1 MLYFWLPS
9 QVWFG
14 FLFCFFFWVG
24 LLNLVLGSMAFL
36 LRILELFSAN
46 SNLTAA
52 PWVASYQTLLN
63 LYGTQNVG
71 EMFFK
76 RSFDQRPI
84 IRDLKNSI
92 GYCAQSSNFPK
103 Y

>member
-1 MLYFWLPS
+1 L
-9 QVWFG
+9 V
-14 FLFCFFFWVG
+14 FFFPFFLGWVAEFGTGFYG
-24 LLNLVLGSMAFL
+24 LLASNFRAF
-36 LRILELFSAN
+36 SGN

-63 LYGTQNVG
+63 FGTQNVG

-84 IRDLKNSI
+84 IRD
-92 GYCAQSSNFPK
+92 F
-103 Y
+103 

>member
-1 MLYFWLPS
+1 L
-9 QVWFG
+9 V
-14 FLFCFFFWVG
+14 FFFSLFFFLG
-24 LLNLVLGSMAFL
+24 LLNLVLGFYGLLASNLRAF
-36 LRILELFSAN
+36 SGN
-46 SNLTAA
+46 SNLIAA

-63 LYGTQNVG
+63 FGTQNVG